1 MRWLEGIT
9 DSMEI
14 NLGKLGE
21 MVKDRETRC
30 AAVHGV
36 TESDTAEQMNDSNY
50 WSKVQVKDLKT
61 WNKNEREANH

>member
-9 DSMEI
+9 DSVEI

-21 MVKDRETRC
+21 MAKDRETLY

-36 TESDTAEQMNDSNY
+36 TKSETQP
-50 WSKVQVKDLKT
+50 SK
-61 WNKNEREANH
+61 

>member
-9 DSMEI
+9 DSVEI

-21 MVKDRETRC
+21 MAKDRETRC
-30 AAVHGV
+30 AEVHGV
-36 TESDTAEQMNDSNY
+36 KESDTTEQMNGSNY

-61 WNKNEREANH
+61 

>member
-21 MVKDRETRC
+21 MVKDRVCCRPWR
-30 AAVHGV
+30 HK
-36 TESDTAEQMNDSNY
+36 ESGTAEQMNDSNY

-61 WNKNEREANH
+61 